1 MATKKQLTEK
11 IKLITKQISGQAD
24 EDDKE
29 IVAYYHIKGHGYGF
43 FLSYLDRTFV
53 KVARQSEVYIVSEN
67 FDISGR
73 HLVYT
78 YSHELIIIDEEEL
91 EYIGYN

>member
-11 IKLITKQISGQAD
+11 IKLITKQISGKAD
-24 EDDKE
+24 ENDE
-29 IVAYYHIKGHGYGF
+29 EVVAYYQIKGDGDGF
-43 FLSYLDRTFV
+43 FLSYLDKTFV
-53 KVARQSEVYIVSEN
+53 KVARKSEVYIVSEDFN
-67 FDISGR
+67 APGR